1 MTFTDIEQILRRFIQ
16 DSSSL
21 EQVEYAKASKHPP
34 ALAYQEDFPRLE
46 LVISGQV
53 HMSVAGEGSE
63 THSFVQTPK
72 MVLFIPKDGWNKAN
86 RDQPVQTLSLLFGKQ
101 RLGFSIMQYNAQQL
115 ISMGKYHVL
124 RRGPRTTAF
133 MLQSLSE
140 LSMQQSDQ
148 QTALLL
154 VRAVLSSVL
163 DLLHH
168 PIENLSRSKALF
180 EAIRNYIGT
189 HYQSPM
195 TRETLAQAFY
205 ISPSYLSHLFR
216 KEANVSF
223 YEYLNYVRLEHAKEL
238 LKHYDLKVKEIAMH
252 CGFNDSNYFCR
263 LFKQQTRRS
272 PSQYRVHYHSLQ
284 Q

>member
-1 MTFTDIEQILRRFIQ
+1 MDIERMLSRWIQ
-16 DSSSL
+16 DSSGL
-21 EQVEYAKASKHPP
+21 RQIEYARASGHPSS
-34 ALAYQEDFPRLE
+34 LAYHVDFPRLE

-53 HMSVAGEGSE
+53 CMTVAGEDQESR
-63 THSFVQTPK
+63 SIVQTPQ
-72 MVLFIPKDGWNKAN
+72 MVLFVPKDGWNEPDW
-86 RDQPVQTLSLLFGKQ
+86 DQPVRTLSLLFGKQ
-101 RLGFSIMQYNAQQL
+101 RLGFSVMDWNGQQFT
-115 ISMGKYHVL
+115 SMGKYHVL

-133 MLQSLSE
+133 MLQSLTE
-140 LSMQQSDQ
+140 LSLQQFDQ

-163 DLLHH
+163 DLIHH

-180 EAIRNYIGT
+180 EAIRNHIGT

-195 TRETLAQAFY
+195 TRESLAQAFY

-216 KEANVSF
+216 KEAHLSF
-223 YEYLNYVRLEHAKEL
+223 NEYLNYVRLEHAKEL
-238 LKHYDLKVKEIAMH
+238 LKQYDLKVKEIAMH